1 MKVVHAAKFYPPVR
15 GGMETVVGDLCDGT
29 AGDWDVEVVCANESR
44 STIRERVGNVAVVRA
59 GAVAVKASVPI
70 CPLLPWHLWTHS
82 ADCVVLHEP
91 NPIAG
96 TALWLRTPAPRL
108 VIWHHSDLLRP
119 WWALPTYSRI
129 VQRSLYHRADCVIV
143 SSPSL
148 AAQSTLVQCA
158 RHIAVIPFGIDLQ
171 RYRRS
176 DPVRTA
182 EVDAIRKRI
191 AGPRLLFVGRL
202 VYYKGLRVLLDAV
215 RQWPGTLMIA
225 GEGPLETELRAQSDA
240 LGLGERVTF
249 LGRISDEELPAYYQA
264 SDAFVL
270 PSIARTE
277 AFGVVQVEAMAAG
290 LPVIST
296 NLPTGVPW
304 VNQHGVSGLVV
315 PPGDVVALGDALRR
329 LAEDHALRQQL
340 AKGARQRADALF
352 SRDRMLR
359 AFRDVVDTV
368 VCSPERLAEY
378 LAHAQQSACG
388 HADPSTSSGSSRAA
402 SRDEPRTG
410 ESEARRQRQF
420 ALGVGPQR
428 Q

>member
-29 AGDWDVEVVCANESR
+29 AGGWDVEVVCANESR
-44 STIRERVGNVAVVRA
+44 STIHERVGNVAVVRA
-59 GAVAVKASVPI
+59 GAVAVRASVPI
-70 CPLLPWHLWTHS
+70 CPSLPWQLWTHS

-143 SSPSL
+143 SSPAL

-176 DPVRTA
+176 DPARTA
-182 EVDAIRKRI
+182 EVDAIRKRT

-202 VYYKGLRVLLDAV
+202 VYYKGLHVLLDAV

-225 GEGPLETELRAQSDA
+225 GEGPLETELRAQSNA
-240 LGLGERVTF
+240 LGLGDRVTF
-249 LGRISDEELPAYYQA
+249 LGRISDEDLPTYYQA
-264 SDAFVL
+264 ADAFVL

-277 AFGVVQVEAMAAG
+277 AFGVVQAEAMAAG
-290 LPVIST
+290 LPVVST

-315 PPGDVVALGDALRR
+315 PPGDPVALGEALRR
-329 LAEDHALRQQL
+329 LAEDPALRQQL
-340 AKGARQRADALF
+340 AEGARRRADALF

-359 AFRDVVDTV
+359 AFRDVIDTV
-368 VCSPERLAEY
+368 VSAPDRLAEH
-378 LAHAQQSACG
+378 LAQAQI
-388 HADPSTSSGSSRAA
+388 
-402 SRDEPRTG
+402 
-410 ESEARRQRQF
+410 
-420 ALGVGPQR
+420 V
-428 Q
+428 